1 MSEQDTLFMDAS
13 LHADEQQET
22 IKINS
27 LELENVKR
35 VKAVKLEP
43 TKNGLTVVGGRYYHG
58 RLNGKHGGIL

>member
-1 MSEQDTLFMDAS
+1 MSEQDTLFMDAAM
-13 LHADEQQET
+13 HEDKQET

-43 TKNGLTVVGGRYYHG
+43 TKNGLRVVG
-58 RLNGKHGGIL
+58 